1 MPPKLEALRLNPS
14 TCVKKPGVVA
24 CAGDPSAGEAETGSF
39 MKQAGQL
46 VFLNWWAPGLVTDL
60 ALPLK
65 IGSEW

>member
-46 VFLNWWAPGLVTDL
+46 VFLNW
-60 ALPLK
+60 
-65 IGSEW
+65 